1 MSLNVEYSN
10 SLLSS
15 SFESTI
21 KRRFRCEIGDLKLLV
36 DIGVVRS
43 NVLPLGRPRSFSS
56 AFLCAFVRYCV

>member
-1 MSLNVEYSN
+1 VKHSN

-15 SFESTI
+15 LSDSTI

-43 NVLPLGRPRSFSS
+43 NVLPLGRPRSFAS
-56 AFLCAFVRYCV
+56 AFLYAFVRYCV